1 MTTGREQRSGQSE
14 LDEVVENV
22 ARVHQELEERR
33 EREGALNGLID
44 TVRELAEQQTR
55 TDLER
60 MLTRRM
66 RLLLGLDAAFIG
78 VQSADG
84 ARVVHAPD
92 GHVSTMLNMGMATPA
107 GVGLGS
113 WAVQANA
120 PAWTA
125 DYLAD
130 DRFEHD
136 EVIDDVMLSEG
147 LRGLIAVPLARDPA
161 SSTTLYAGARSVR
174 SFTPEEVSLASTL
187 GQVAGALLRRY
198 TAMEEAET
206 ARGELQRRLERAEAR
221 TREGLPSLLDRLL
234 SAVLGGAE
242 LSALAAEIAERLAAA
257 VCVRSADGRELA
269 RAGTPEH
276 GWPDPEEVRRAAPWT
291 RPTGAPVA
299 VDRRTWAAPI
309 RAGADDFG
317 LLLAVFEEPGGAD
330 AGERVRAAAK
340 ALSVTAL
347 LRVHGPISEAQIR
360 DELLSQLLTESTA
373 TDPQAARRREQRAR
387 HLGIELAEPH
397 VAVAAECGPG
407 EPSATALS
415 WADAYVRRRG
425 GLRTVQGERLALL
438 LPGDDPG
445 AAAAE
450 VAAELGRVCGRPVSA
465 GGAGP
470 ASGIEQVRR
479 AHEEALRTLEALGA
493 LGREGAA
500 ACARDLGFF
509 GALLS
514 DRRGVGEF
522 VDAELGPLL
531 AYDRQHCTELAATL
545 QAYLATGGSPTH
557 AARRLHVHPNTVSR
571 RLERIGDLLGPD
583 WQDPERAMELHL
595 ALRLTRLRDL
605 VGAPG

>member
-1 MTTGREQRSGQSE
+1 M
-14 LDEVVENV
+14 ENV

-33 EREGALNGLID
+33 EREGALNALID
-44 TVRELAEQQTR
+44 TVRELAEQRTR

-60 MLTRRM
+60 TLTRRV

-78 VQSADG
+78 VQTVDG
-84 ARVVHAPD
+84 GRVVHAPD
-92 GHVSTMLNMGMATPA
+92 GHVSTMLNMGMATPD

-113 WAVQANA
+113 WAQQANA
-120 PAWTA
+120 PAWTS

-130 DRFEHD
+130 DRFDHD

-147 LRGLIAVPLARDPA
+147 LRGLIAVPLARDA
-161 SSTTLYAGARSVR
+161 TSSTSLYAGSRSVR
-174 SFTPEEVSLASTL
+174 SFTPEEVSLVSTL
-187 GQVAGALLRRY
+187 GQVAGALLRRH
-198 TAMEEAET
+198 TALEEAE
-206 ARGELQRRLERAEAR
+206 ADRGDLRRRLERTEAQAR
-221 TREGLPSLLDRLL
+221 DRRPPLLDELL

-242 LSALAAEIAERLAAA
+242 LSALAAEIAERLGAA
-257 VCVRSADGRELA
+257 VCVRSADGQELA
-269 RAGTPEH
+269 RAGAPDG
-276 GWPDPEEVRRAAPWT
+276 GWPDPEDVRRAAPWT
-291 RPTGAPVA
+291 RPTGVPVA
-299 VDRRTWAAPI
+299 VDERSWAAPI
-309 RAGADDFG
+309 RARDDDFG
-317 LLLAVFEEPGGAD
+317 LLLAVFDAPGDTGAG
-330 AGERVRAAAK
+330 ASVRAAAK

-373 TDPQAARRREQRAR
+373 TDPRAARRREQRAR

-397 VAVAAECGPG
+397 VVTAAECGPG
-407 EPSATALS
+407 EPSAAVMS
-415 WADAYVRRRG
+415 WADAHTRRRG
-425 GLRTVQGERLALL
+425 GLRTVQGERLVLL
-438 LPGDDPG
+438 LPGSDPG
-445 AAAAE
+445 AAADE
-450 VAAELGRVCGRPVSA
+450 VATELRRVCGRPVSA

-470 ASGIEQVRR
+470 ASGIEHVRR
-479 AHEEALRTLEALGA
+479 AYEEALRTLEALRA

-514 DRRGVGEF
+514 DRPGVGEF

-545 QAYLATGGSPTH
+545 EAYLATGGSPTH

-583 WQDPERAMELHL
+583 WQAPERAMELHL

-605 VGAPG
+605 VGADTPG